1 MNRLLLLFFAFLFS
15 LSVSAK
21 KEVIRF
27 NLKLGFIKGGEA
39 ELTITDTVFNN
50 KPAIKYHING
60 RTTGLANTLYA
71 VNDTYET
78 IVDAETHLPLKAI
91 RNIRE
96 KKYRWYNETLFYHDI
111 DSLNSQRSGWHEMPE
126 NTVDMVSS
134 FFYFVLKNNIDEMEP
149 NNEIELASFHAD
161 KIDTVTVKYLGT
173 EVIKTDL
180 GEIDSY
186 VLSPVVAKGKLFK
199 RSNAMKF
206 YISRELKLPV
216 LLDFEMKVG
225 ALRAVLRSYKIDGV
239 EQITK

>member
-1 MNRLLLLFFAFLFS
+1 MNRLLLLFLAFLFS

-39 ELTITDTVFNN
+39 ELTITDTVFNS

-60 RTTGLANTLYA
+60 KTTGLANTLYS

-111 DSLNSQRSGWHEMPE
+111 DSLNSQRSGWREMPE
-126 NTVDMVSS
+126 NTVDMISS
-134 FFYFVLKNNIDEMEP
+134 FFYFVKTNNIDEMEP
-149 NNEIELASFHAD
+149 NHIAELASFHAD
-161 KIDTVTVKYLGT
+161 KIDTVVVKYLGI
-173 EVIKTDL
+173 ENVKTDL
-180 GEIDSY
+180 GKVDTYI
-186 VLSPVVAKGKLFK
+186 LSPIVEKGKLFK

-206 YISRELKLPV
+206 YISQELKLPV
-216 LLDFEMKVG
+216 LLEFEMKVG
-225 ALRAVLRSYKIDGV
+225 ALRAVLKSYKVDGS
-239 EQITK
+239 EQTTK